1 MRIALKS
8 ALMLT
13 TRVIQ
18 IINPELHR
26 HMQRT
31 ALIALTL
38 AQRLELPDERQQTI
52 FCAALLHDIGVLGD
66 KRTIHSLDAI
76 DNIHDPHQRQ
86 GVAMLEGLATFQS
99 IVPFIRDHHFSPNHR
114 GSREQHIVY
123 FADAF
128 ERLLPADS
136 HVAAWPT
143 RAVVEQF
150 VALHREIDPPLCDIL
165 CEVAENANFWQHL
178 HPGHIQRLLEIIGP
192 INTRYLDIHGLKD
205 VCLLIAKIVDTYSS
219 FTATHSI
226 MVGEIARQ
234 LARWMQLPEPTCQQ
248 IQIAGYLHDI
258 GKVYIPLSI
267 LEKEG
272 ELDDEELSQVR
283 EHSYMTGELLSDYSE
298 LGDIINWASNHHE
311 KMDGSGYPLHLEKE
325 HLTLADRI
333 ISIADIFTALTED
346 RPYRKGMAWQEAL
359 QIMETDVINGA
370 LDRDVFLVLRH
381 HAETLHAIILQT
393 LEHPRSEHRP

>member
-86 GVAMLEGLATFQS
+86 GVAMLEGLATFQP

-128 ERLLPADS
+128 E
-136 HVAAWPT
+136 
-143 RAVVEQF
+143 
-150 VALHREIDPPLCDIL
+150 
-165 CEVAENANFWQHL
+165 
-178 HPGHIQRLLEIIGP
+178 RLLEIIGP

-359 QIMETDVINGA
+359 QIMEADVINGA
-370 LDRDVFLVLRH
+370 LDSDVFLVLRH

-393 LEHPRSEHRP
+393 LAPLHSERRL

>member
-86 GVAMLEGLATFQS
+86 GVAMLEGLATFQP

-150 VALHREIDPPLCDIL
+150 VALHRKSIRRSAISCARSLKMRTSGSTFTPAIFSGC
-165 CEVAENANFWQHL
+165 W
-178 HPGHIQRLLEIIGP
+178 RLLAP
-192 INTRYLDIHGLKD
+192 STRAI
-205 VCLLIAKIVDTYSS
+205 
-219 FTATHSI
+219 
-226 MVGEIARQ
+226 
-234 LARWMQLPEPTCQQ
+234 W
-248 IQIAGYLHDI
+248 
-258 GKVYIPLSI
+258 
-267 LEKEG
+267 
-272 ELDDEELSQVR
+272 
-283 EHSYMTGELLSDYSE
+283 
-298 LGDIINWASNHHE
+298 
-311 KMDGSGYPLHLEKE
+311 
-325 HLTLADRI
+325 
-333 ISIADIFTALTED
+333 IFT
-346 RPYRKGMAWQEAL
+346 
-359 QIMETDVINGA
+359 V
-370 LDRDVFLVLRH
+370 
-381 HAETLHAIILQT
+381 
-393 LEHPRSEHRP
+393 

>member
-1 MRIALKS
+1 MAK
-8 ALMLT
+8 
-13 TRVIQ
+13 
-18 IINPELHR
+18 IIDTLGKYLIV
-26 HMQRT
+26 
-31 ALIALTL
+31 ALITL
-38 AQRLELPDERQQTI
+38 AMFIFFLSVERKP
-52 FCAALLHDIGVLGD
+52 LLADDNTSFVRAVVTQNDNEDLQAEASLDSGDSQKVVLLIKSGSHKGETVDAYSLNGYLYGANCKVGVLGD

-86 GVAMLEGLATFQS
+86 GVAMLEGLATFQP

-258 GKVYIPLSI
+258 GTS
-267 LEKEG
+267 
-272 ELDDEELSQVR
+272 
-283 EHSYMTGELLSDYSE
+283 
-298 LGDIINWASNHHE
+298 
-311 KMDGSGYPLHLEKE
+311 
-325 HLTLADRI
+325 
-333 ISIADIFTALTED
+333 
-346 RPYRKGMAWQEAL
+346 
-359 QIMETDVINGA
+359 GA
-370 LDRDVFLVLRH
+370 LKPIN
-381 HAETLHAIILQT
+381 A
-393 LEHPRSEHRP
+393 PS

>member
-38 AQRLELPDERQQTI
+38 AQRLGLPAERQQTI

-86 GVAMLEGLATFQS
+86 GAAMLEGLVTFLP
-99 IVPFIRDHHFSPNHR
+99 IVPFIRDHHFSPGHR

-128 ERLLPADS
+128 ERLLPAGS
-136 HVAAWPT
+136 HVAGWPT

-150 VALHREIDPPLCDIL
+150 VSLHREID
-165 CEVAENANFWQHL
+165 Q
-178 HPGHIQRLLEIIGP
+178 IG
-192 INTRYLDIHGLKD
+192 RAH
-205 VCLLIAKIVDTYSS
+205 V
-219 FTATHSI
+219 
-226 MVGEIARQ
+226 
-234 LARWMQLPEPTCQQ
+234 
-248 IQIAGYLHDI
+248 
-258 GKVYIPLSI
+258 
-267 LEKEG
+267 
-272 ELDDEELSQVR
+272 
-283 EHSYMTGELLSDYSE
+283 
-298 LGDIINWASNHHE
+298 
-311 KMDGSGYPLHLEKE
+311 
-325 HLTLADRI
+325 
-333 ISIADIFTALTED
+333 
-346 RPYRKGMAWQEAL
+346 
-359 QIMETDVINGA
+359 
-370 LDRDVFLVLRH
+370 
-381 HAETLHAIILQT
+381 
-393 LEHPRSEHRP
+393 

>member
-86 GVAMLEGLATFQS
+86 GVAMLEGLATFQP

-123 FADAF
+123 
-128 ERLLPADS
+128 
-136 HVAAWPT
+136 
-143 RAVVEQF
+143 
-150 VALHREIDPPLCDIL
+150 IDPPLCDIL

-234 LARWMQLPEPTCQQ
+234 LARWMQLPEPICQQ

-258 GKVYIPLSI
+258 GKISIPLSI

-272 ELDDEELSQVR
+272 ELDDDELGQVR
-283 EHSYMTGELLSDYSE
+283 EHSYMTGEILSDYSE

-311 KMDGSGYPLHLEKE
+311 KLDGSGYPLHLEKD

-359 QIMETDVINGA
+359 QIMEADVINGA
-370 LDRDVFLVLRH
+370 LDSDVFLVLRH

>member
-86 GVAMLEGLATFQS
+86 GVAMLEGLATFQP

-136 HVAAWPT
+136 QAAS
-143 RAVVEQF
+143 
-150 VALHREIDPPLCDIL
+150 IY
-165 CEVAENANFWQHL
+165 EV
-178 HPGHIQRLLEIIGP
+178 
-192 INTRYLDIHGLKD
+192 
-205 VCLLIAKIVDTYSS
+205 
-219 FTATHSI
+219 
-226 MVGEIARQ
+226 
-234 LARWMQLPEPTCQQ
+234 
-248 IQIAGYLHDI
+248 
-258 GKVYIPLSI
+258 
-267 LEKEG
+267 
-272 ELDDEELSQVR
+272 
-283 EHSYMTGELLSDYSE
+283 
-298 LGDIINWASNHHE
+298 
-311 KMDGSGYPLHLEKE
+311 
-325 HLTLADRI
+325 LAD
-333 ISIADIFTALTED
+333 AD
-346 RPYRKGMAWQEAL
+346 G
-359 QIMETDVINGA
+359 NGESVGFSVA
-370 LDRDVFLVLRH
+370 IPKEMTPLVPFGIYFC
-381 HAETLHAIILQT
+381 A
-393 LEHPRSEHRP
+393 SS

>member
-52 FCAALLHDIGVLGD
+52 LRRAAARYRRAGD

-86 GVAMLEGLATFQS
+86 GVAMLEGLATFQP

-136 HVAAWPT
+136 HVAAGPRGRWWNSSSLCIGRSIRRSAISCARSLKMRTSGSTFTPAIFSGCWRLLAPST
-143 RAVVEQF
+143 RA
-150 VALHREIDPPLCDIL
+150 I
-165 CEVAENANFWQHL
+165 W
-178 HPGHIQRLLEIIGP
+178 
-192 INTRYLDIHGLKD
+192 
-205 VCLLIAKIVDTYSS
+205 
-219 FTATHSI
+219 
-226 MVGEIARQ
+226 
-234 LARWMQLPEPTCQQ
+234 
-248 IQIAGYLHDI
+248 
-258 GKVYIPLSI
+258 
-267 LEKEG
+267 
-272 ELDDEELSQVR
+272 
-283 EHSYMTGELLSDYSE
+283 
-298 LGDIINWASNHHE
+298 
-311 KMDGSGYPLHLEKE
+311 
-325 HLTLADRI
+325 
-333 ISIADIFTALTED
+333 IFT
-346 RPYRKGMAWQEAL
+346 
-359 QIMETDVINGA
+359 V
-370 LDRDVFLVLRH
+370 
-381 HAETLHAIILQT
+381 
-393 LEHPRSEHRP
+393 